1 MTRALRLVL
10 CVLAAL
16 LSAPALAR
24 RSFLP
29 SPLQLHR
36 VPTHLAAVG
45 PSAAVMSSRQLPVF
59 FFHGVTAT
67 ESSAFHYAQNL
78 TGEGRVV
85 VALNFC
91 PGRCSVEGLQDQVQ
105 LAIPMIRGVI
115 NANAELFQHGYI
127 FIGHSQGGA
136 LARAVLEHWDEHNV
150 KFFISLAGAQNGIFF
165 GPQPEDQVA
174 LQVFMHSLGP
184 QMIPRSLLD
193 FSAYSPGDLRG
204 KFQFD
209 MSETMLAHPEGQAKY
224 SGFNLARSPDHAR
237 WAAANPFLP
246 VINNVNPC
254 GPADADCLA
263 AKRRRRDN
271 FLRLEAAHFFASP
284 EDQVISPW
292 QSSVLAQYSDVAN
305 GSDIE
310 TAFEALRIVDMQ
322 HTPEYLDDSYGL
334 RSLDARGGLHLH
346 VVPDVRHS
354 CWVADTPS
362 VVDPKQVCRFA
373 PVYEQHIYPLLQTM
387 VVKQ

>member
-1 MTRALRLVL
+1 
-10 CVLAAL
+10 
-16 LSAPALAR
+16 
-24 RSFLP
+24 
-29 SPLQLHR
+29 
-36 VPTHLAAVG
+36 
-45 PSAAVMSSRQLPVF
+45 MSSHQLPVF

-78 TGEGRVV
+78 TSEGRVV

-91 PGRCSVEGLQDQVQ
+91 PGRCSVEALQDQVQ

-115 NANAELFQHGYI
+115 NANAELFQNGYV

-136 LARAVLEHWDEHNV
+136 LARAVIEEWDDHNV

-174 LQVFMHSLGP
+174 LQVFIHSLGP
-184 QMIPRSLLD
+184 QMIPRKLLD
-193 FSAYSPGDLRG
+193 FAKYTPSDLRG
-204 KFQFD
+204 KFQLD
-209 MSETMLAHPEGQAKY
+209 MSETMIAHPEGQTRY
-224 SGFNLARSPDHAR
+224 SGFNLARSPDHER
-237 WAAANPFLP
+237 WAAVNTFLP

-254 GPADADCLA
+254 PSAADSDCA
-263 AKRRRRDN
+263 EAKSRRRAN

-284 EDQVISPW
+284 DDQVISPW
-292 QSSVLAQYSDVAN
+292 QSSLLAQYNDVSN
-305 GSDIE
+305 GSEIE
-310 TAFEALRIVDMQ
+310 TAFESLHIVDMKN
-322 HTPEYLDDSYGL
+322 TTEYRDDTYGL
-334 RSLDARGGLHLH
+334 RTLDERGSLHLH

-362 VVDPKQVCRFA
+362 VVDPKDVCRFA

-387 VVKQ
+387 VAVASHEGVPFDRKRFLR